1 MAEPL
6 HIPETIRQFWRDS
19 PTEYSKDDI
28 HHLEPDSEEAVLL
41 KYLLENGFAKLTI
54 KLNGKEIGNFNGQ
67 KETDLNIELGTLT
80 IQRNGET
87 MGTYNGSEPKEIN
100 VSLED
105 LTIQRN
111 GQTIGTYN
119 GSLSRNIN
127 ISQETL
133 TIQKNGTNIGTY
145 NGDSSQIVNIT
156 VPTITYGTG
165 EPSGGSSGDVY
176 MRYL

>member
-1 MAEPL
+1 MSFGSL
-6 HIPETIRQFWRDS
+6 DS
-19 PTEYSKDDI
+19 DY
-28 HHLEPDSEEAVLL
+28 
-41 KYLLENGFAKLTI
+41 YAKLDIGKAVDETVYFQDNQH
-54 KLNGKEIGNFNGQ
+54 LNDRIPYWCP
-67 KETDLNIELGTLT
+67 LGDEESWEKIVFST
-80 IQRNGET
+80 
-87 MGTYNGSEPKEIN
+87 
-100 VSLED
+100 SLED

-165 EPSGGSSGDVY
+165 EPSGGNNGDVY